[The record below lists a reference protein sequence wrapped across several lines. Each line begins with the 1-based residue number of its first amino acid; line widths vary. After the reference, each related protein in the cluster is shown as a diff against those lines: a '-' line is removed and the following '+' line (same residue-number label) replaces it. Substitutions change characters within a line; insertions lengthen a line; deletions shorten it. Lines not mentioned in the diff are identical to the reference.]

1 MDAQTGPTIV
11 VPGSG
16 AAAGKLRKE
25 MFINTGP
32 RERKRQGM
40 AEEDAA
46 TEAPACAICLEDL
59 EFGDRLSVMPCSHT
73 FHVACLAQWLAI
85 SLLCPCCRRALL
97 GQGCSP

>member
-11 VPGSG
+11 PGSG
-16 AAAGKLRKE
+16 AAIGKLTKQ

-46 TEAPACAICLEDL
+46 TEAPACAICVE
-59 EFGDRLSVMPCSHT
+59 EKFGDRLSVMPCSHT
-73 FHVACLAQWLAI
+73 FHVACLAHWLAI

-97 GQGCSP
+97 G